1 MSLDYKGK
9 CKMDLLPIDVISPP
23 NLAACSCLAE
33 YKPVCG
39 VNGKTYNSQ
48 CLAGC
53 EGVAV

>member
-1 MSLDYKGK
+1 
-9 CKMDLLPIDVISPP
+9 MDLLPIDVISPP